1 MLTMTREQLER
12 IPVSPAEVLRA
23 VEDVLLSLGQGTSV
37 NPTKLS
43 FETPGN
49 DGVVYAMTGYDA
61 ATRTVG
67 FKNSYRFGAHGD
79 HAAMRYHVTLALY
92 DDRTGAS
99 LGLLDA
105 QHIGAMRTPAVSA
118 LLARTA
124 ALPRAKTAL
133 VVGSGVQAQLATPFL
148 VEALP
153 ALERTM
159 IFGTHQPG
167 LTSAVNALSAHDRN
181 RKLEVVTDLAK
192 AAAEADIIIGA
203 SGPRATQ
210 MVHAASLKTGAVA
223 VLVGYGLHNDTLHQA
238 DYVIAT
244 HAGQMRVTGA
254 DMANEKGELPEVNAE
269 LPEILGGHAR
279 GRASDTDKVFAYNSG
294 LVVTDIAV
302 GRLLVDRAA
311 SAGALR
317 AS

>member
-12 IPVSPAEVLRA
+12 IPVTPAEVLRA
-23 VEDVLLSLGQGTSV
+23 VEDVLLSLSHGTSV

-43 FETPGN
+43 FEAPGG
-49 DGVVYAMTGYDA
+49 DSVVYAMTGYDA

-105 QHIGAMRTPAVSA
+105 QHIGAMRTPAVTA
-118 LLARTA
+118 LLARA
-124 ALPRAKTAL
+124 AHPRAKTAL
-133 VVGSGVQAQLATPFL
+133 VIGSGVQAKLATPFL
-148 VEALP
+148 VEAIP
-153 ALERTM
+153 SLERTM
-159 IFGTHQPG
+159 ICGTHEPG
-167 LTSAVNALSAHDRN
+167 LASAAKALTEHDRN
-181 RKLEVVTDLAK
+181 RRLEIVKDV
-192 AAAEADIIIGA
+192 AAAAREADIIVGA
-203 SGPRATQ
+203 SGPRCTTI
-210 MVHAASLKTGAVA
+210 VHAADLKRGAA
-223 VLVGYGLHNDTLHQA
+223 AILVGYGLHSDTLHRA

-254 DMANEKGELPEVNAE
+254 DLANEKGELPEVNAE
-269 LPEILGGHAR
+269 LPDLLGGHAQPR
-279 GRASDTDKVFAYNSG
+279 RSENDKVFAYNSG

-317 AS
+317 AG